1 MTFALPTIIR
11 LPPSLAIRRH
21 IENILDLL
29 SQILHYGCELSALAA
44 KKEYENTLELLFSKI
59 GFFGPEG
66 IRNEEEHELFAIL
79 FGKVFKNLYS
89 LKNTAREISASLI

>member
-1 MTFALPTIIR
+1 M
-11 LPPSLAIRRH
+11 
-21 IENILDLL
+21 
-29 SQILHYGCELSALAA
+29 
-44 KKEYENTLELLFSKI
+44 FSTI

-89 LKNTAREISASLI
+89 LKTTAREIAASLIEKISERAQISVAALTERV